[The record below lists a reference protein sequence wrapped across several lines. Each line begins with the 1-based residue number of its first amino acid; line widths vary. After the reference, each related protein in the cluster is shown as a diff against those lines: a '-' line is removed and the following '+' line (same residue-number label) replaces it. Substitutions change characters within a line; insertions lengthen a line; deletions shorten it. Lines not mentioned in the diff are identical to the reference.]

1 MLEFDE
7 ATRRALIQRYGPTPD
22 AQARVLAELR
32 STLGG
37 PLGPEP
43 GGGGE
48 GGPPIGG
55 APGGT
60 GQVVWITK
68 ICAATAGLTGAGL
81 LVLKLG
87 ASVLSSSDEREEV
100 REAEAT
106 VEVRTPAREPPRTTA
121 APDPPLQ
128 RDAPSPTPMPVQ
140 SPTKRS
146 TDASGSTLAAELVL
160 LDGAKRIQ
168 SSDPKAALVLLDQH
182 QQKFPTGVLAPE
194 RELLRLEVSCAL
206 GHEIAARCSGTAS
219 NKTGD

>member
-7 ATRRALIQRYGPTPD
+7 ATRRALSQRYGPTPD
-22 AQARVLAELR
+22 AQARVLTELR

-43 GGGGE
+43 GGGE

-55 APGGT
+55 SPGGT

-87 ASVLSSSDEREEV
+87 ASVLASDNEREDV
-100 REAEAT
+100 REPDTT
-106 VEVRTPAREPPRTTA
+106 VEVRAPAREVPPKTTA
-121 APDPPLQ
+121 PEPPIQ
-128 RDAPSPTPMPVQ
+128 RGAPSPAPVPVQ
-140 SPTKRS
+140 TPTKRP
-146 TDASGSTLAAELVL
+146 TGASGSTLAAELAL
-160 LDGAKRIQ
+160 LDAAKRIQ
-168 SSDPKAALVLLDQH
+168 ASDPKAALVLLDQH
-182 QQKFPTGVLAPE
+182 RQKFPTGVLAPE
-194 RELLRLEVSCAL
+194 RDVLRLEVSCAL
-206 GHEIAARCSGTAS
+206 GREVATRCSGTAS